1 MSDYLNIIQL
11 ISGIAAA
18 VLVFIGIFIS
28 VKKLNPEKYET
39 IPVKNTVI
47 SIALILL
54 GLLCFAVTK
63 TCTNLTVETVEH
75 YELGTIYFASV
86 GEVIKSFGFVALIPI
101 LFRLFKPR
109 TAKKDAAT
117 QEISEEL
124 EEN

>member
-1 MSDYLNIIQL
+1 MSEYLNTIQL
-11 ISGIAAA
+11 ISGVASAI
-18 VLVFIGIFIS
+18 LVFVGIFIS

-109 TAKKDAAT
+109 TAKKDAAA
-117 QEISEEL
+117 QENSEEL

>member
-1 MSDYLNIIQL
+1 MSDYLNTIQL
-11 ISGIAAA
+11 ISGVASAI
-18 VLVFIGIFIS
+18 LVFVGIFIS

-109 TAKKDAAT
+109 TAKKDAAA
-117 QEISEEL
+117 QENSEEL

>member
-109 TAKKDAAT
+109 TAKKDVAA

>member
-109 TAKKDAAT
+109 AAKKDAAT